1 MKGRQSSPASRGS
14 FHPQEVLIHASL
26 ALVFL
31 VTGCASSGPRPS
43 QEVTPASYASAKGKG
58 LVVVSAGWGRVWK
71 CGPYENAQLR
81 TIGFDRLTLDAA
93 KDGAPAEVV
102 LDGSSGKPGTYALVL
117 EPGEYALTTFSV
129 KVASSTNDVKIAT
142 ADRTRLI
149 QDGKPVGGTF
159 TVRAEEVVYI
169 GHFGLDCHKEPVLW
183 RYYLSDRHEFERYKQ
198 AVQKQYPFLN
208 TDQMKFRLFNT
219 SQFGQ
224 PFELQ

>member
-1 MKGRQSSPASRGS
+1 VQ
-14 FHPQEVLIHASL
+14 
-26 ALVFL
+26 
-31 VTGCASSGPRPS
+31 
-43 QEVTPASYASAKGKG
+43 SYATAKGKG

-81 TIGFDRLTLDAA
+81 TIGFDRLPFDAA
-93 KDGAPAEVV
+93 KDGAVADVV
-102 LDGSSGKPGTYALVL
+102 LDGSTFSGQPANYVLML

-129 KVASSTNDVKIAT
+129 KAASSTTDVKIAT
-142 ADRTRLI
+142 ADRARLI

-159 TVRAEEVVYI
+159 TVAAGELVYI

-183 RYYLSDRHEFERYKQ
+183 RYYLSDRNEFEKYKQ
-198 AVQKQYPFLN
+198 AVQNQYPFLN
-208 TDQMKFRLFNT
+208 ADQMKFRLFNT